1 MINRKR
7 RKLKSSTLHCRHCG
21 EVYTS
26 KVSFK
31 LHQQRHT
38 LEARQILKGEVEEV
52 GGFSD
57 ANITDH
63 SELTCKYLGILL
75 HLD

>member
-1 MINRKR
+1 MIHHHYLIQSITFFLIRKR

-38 LEARQILKGEVEEV
+38 LEARQILKGEVEDV

-57 ANITDH
+57 ADH
-63 SELTCKYLGILL
+63 SEF
-75 HLD
+75 